1 MMNKKVIIESP
12 GRINMIG
19 EHIDYNG
26 GLVMPAATNK
36 KLIIEIEISHG
47 NSSVVRSKLFDE
59 SFEINID
66 SIKKSDVGWHNY
78 ILGVLENLTTKRQVR
93 LVNFS
98 CVIGGDLPVGAGV
111 SSSSSLICGVLKG
124 ISSIN
129 SLDISNEEIIQI
141 AREVEHEFIGVKGGI
156 MDQFTIINGKEN
168 KLILLDCSD
177 LSYKYV
183 DATFDKYQIL
193 LLNTNVKHNLSET
206 SYNDR
211 VLECSEAL
219 EIINRKKNKYKY
231 LVDVPSDVLQ
241 NLKSEFQKHIFNRAL
256 YVIEEQKRVRDA
268 YKSLLDNDMISLGK
282 LMYESHFGLK
292 NLYEVS
298 CKELDFLV
306 EYSTMKSY
314 VIGSR
319 MMGGGF
325 GGCVINLIDKDET
338 EGYIK
343 NISRRYQE
351 KFSISLGCHII
362 DVSEGL
368 KLSI

>member
-78 ILGVLENLTTKRQVR
+78 ILGVLENLITKRQVR

-183 DATFDKYQIL
+183 DANFDKYQIL

-211 VLECSEAL
+211 VLECFEAL

-231 LVDVPSDVLQ
+231 LVDVPSDVLR
-241 NLKSEFQKHIFNRAL
+241 NLKSEFQKNIFKRAL

-268 YKSLLDNDMISLGK
+268 YKNLLDNDMISLGK

-314 VIGSR
+314 VVGSR

>member
-36 KLIIEIEISHG
+36 KLIIEIEILHG
-47 NSSVVRSKLFDE
+47 NNSVVRSKLFDE

-66 SIKKSDVGWHNY
+66 SIKKSNVGWHNY
-78 ILGVLENLTTKRQVR
+78 ILGVLDNLTTKRRHQ

-124 ISSIN
+124 ISSLN
-129 SLDISNEEIIQI
+129 SLNISDEEIIQI

-168 KLILLDCSD
+168 KLIFLDCSD
-177 LSYKYV
+177 LSHKYV
-183 DATFDKYQIL
+183 KANFENYQVL
-193 LLNTNVKHNLSET
+193 LLNTNIKHNLSET

-231 LVDVPSDVLQ
+231 LIDVPSEVVQ
-241 NLKSEFQKHIFNRAL
+241 NLKSEFQKHIFKRAL

-268 YKSLLDNDMISLGK
+268 YKSLLDNDMLSFGK
-282 LMYESHFGLK
+282 LMYESHLGLK

-298 CKELDFLV
+298 CKESDFLV
-306 EYSTMKSY
+306 EYSTNKSY

-343 NISRRYQE
+343 NISRDYQE
-351 KFSISLGCHII
+351 KFSISLDRYII
-362 DVSEGL
+362 DISEGL